1 MTSGS
6 ALPPNPGDCVEPDF
20 IAPIYAPTRQWVS
33 LDEDL
38 IFPPPPEPK
47 RSSWPARLIRWLLI
61 VLIVLA
67 MTAGSCYLVFGPQ
80 AKTFRS
86 GNYPA
91 QQLPPQ
97 LPDDT
102 SSHAIAVSDQ
112 MRIGV
117 GFVTGNTDNTI
128 SSGTGLVL
136 REDGVVV
143 TNYHVVQHTKDLS
156 VRLSVEGETYDA
168 EVLGYSQTLDIAVLQ
183 LVTASGL
190 TPIEIANR
198 QPFVGDEI
206 VSVGNARGGGVLRA
220 SSGYITSLD
229 ETVRVASS
237 YGGFGEDDLVN
248 MYAMTT
254 GAVPGYSGG
263 PTFNRENQ
271 VIAMT
276 TAGSERITSSSQ
288 SYAIPISRVR
298 QVVDQVLAGTQSDE
312 IRIGPPAFLGITIS
326 GEDVPAVSSVIA
338 SGPAAQAGVQPGD
351 LIMAIDDEE
360 ISTAKELLQI
370 LSRHD
375 PGDQIALRL
384 RRLGSPVD
392 VTVTLT
398 TSPAN

>member
-6 ALPPNPGDCVEPDF
+6 ALPPNLGDGVEPDF
-20 IAPIYAPTRQWVS
+20 IAPIYPPARQWVS

-38 IFPPPPEPK
+38 IFPPPPETK
-47 RSSWPARLIRWLLI
+47 KKSGLARALRSLLI
-61 VLIVLA
+61 VLIILT
-67 MTAGSCYLVFGPQ
+67 MTAGSCYLFFGPRSQ
-80 AKTFRS
+80 TFRS

-97 LPDDT
+97 LPEDT
-102 SSHAIAVSDQ
+102 SSQAIAVSDE

-117 GFVTGNTDNTI
+117 GFVTGNTDTTV
-128 SSGTGLVL
+128 SSATGLVL
-136 REDGVVV
+136 SADGIMV
-143 TNYHVVQHTKDLS
+143 TNYHVVQRTENLS
-156 VRLSVEGETYDA
+156 VRLSVEGEIYDA
-168 EVLGYSQTLDIAVLQ
+168 QVLGYSQTLDIAVLQ
-183 LVTASGL
+183 LENASGL
-190 TPIEIANR
+190 TTIEIADR

-220 SSGYITSLD
+220 SSGYIANLD

-248 MYAMTT
+248 MFAMTT

-263 PTFNRENQ
+263 PTFNRENK

-276 TAGSERITSSSQ
+276 TAGSEQVTSSSQ
-288 SYAIPISRVR
+288 SYAIPIARV
-298 QVVDQVLAGTQSDE
+298 QKVVDEVLAGNQSDE

-351 LIMAIDDEE
+351 LITAIDDED

-375 PGDQIALRL
+375 PGDQLALRL
-384 RRLGSPVD
+384 RRLGSPID

-398 TSPAN
+398 TSPTN